1 MADNKANHNSMNHL
15 SGRRGNLHKL
25 IKAEMMTGY
34 KLRLPLHETST
45 QIWEFYPPPP
55 SFLIST
61 FPAAKQQVKTTW
73 LH

>member
-34 KLRLPLHETST
+34 KLRLPLPTRLAITPLMWLMSGLIQPGFTS
-45 QIWEFYPPPP
+45 
-55 SFLIST
+55 
-61 FPAAKQQVKTTW
+61 VV
-73 LH
+73 